1 MGFAYGLLTLPRD
14 LGVLEGT
21 IDFSYTGTYRQNNGR
36 AADSHPENDRPTIS
50 NYSTA
55 AMRRTA
61 SRS

>member
-1 MGFAYGLLTLPRD
+1 MLPRD